1 MSYYGVWGS
10 LLGHY
15 IDIRVGHVICRQLG
29 YSGAQQVFTRVMFGQ
44 LRGPVLIEQINCKGN
59 ESLIS
64 QCTIRA
70 INEGIRGWY
79 NFNRRNRAGV
89 VCVES
94 RVQLSKGGYL
104 KEVDDIDD
112 EL

>member
-29 YSGAQQVFTRVMFGQ
+29 YSGAQQVFTSVMFGQ
-44 LRGPVLIEQINCKGN
+44 SQGLVLIEQINCKGN

-64 QCTIRA
+64 QCTIMV
-70 INEGIRGWY
+70 INERIRRWY
-79 NFNRRNRAGV
+79 YFNRRHRAGV

-94 RVQLSKGGYL
+94 QVQLSKGGYL
-104 KEVDDIDD
+104 KDVDDIDD